1 MRLLKTI
8 LLSLLTLAQIALC
21 AEDYY
26 KVLGLD
32 KQASERQIKSA
43 YRQLSKKY
51 HPDKNPNDPT
61 AHDKFVLVAEAYEA
75 LSDAES
81 RQIYDQYG
89 HEGLKQRKQQG
100 GSGGG
105 HDPFDLFSRF
115 FGGGGHYGNQ
125 PGQRRGHNVE
135 VKVPI
140 SLRDFYNG
148 RTTEFQW
155 NKQEICEAC
164 EGTGAADRVVHT
176 CQTCGG
182 RGVRTV
188 RQQLAPGMVTQVQMQ
203 CDACG
208 GRGKSIKHRCSAC
221 GGERVVRKPTLVSL
235 TVQRGMAD
243 GSRVAY
249 ENEADASPDYVA
261 GDLIVTLFEKEPG
274 LEGEDNPDKV
284 DGVFFRRKG
293 DDLFWREILSLREAL
308 MGDWTRN
315 ITHLDGHV
323 VRLGRKRGQVV
334 QPGHVETVAGE
345 GMPKWDED
353 GDSVY
358 HKTEFGNL
366 FVEYT
371 VVLPDQMDSGMEKE
385 LWALFQKWR
394 AKKGVDLHKD
404 SGRPEKPVIHDEHEH
419 EHEEL

>member
-1 MRLLKTI
+1 
-8 LLSLLTLAQIALC
+8 
-21 AEDYY
+21 
-26 KVLGLD
+26 V
-32 KQASERQIKSA
+32 
-43 YRQLSKKY
+43 
-51 HPDKNPNDPT
+51 
-61 AHDKFVLVAEAYEA
+61 
-75 LSDAES
+75 
-81 RQIYDQYG
+81 
-89 HEGLKQRKQQG
+89 
-100 GSGGG
+100 
-105 HDPFDLFSRF
+105 
-115 FGGGGHYGNQ
+115 
-125 PGQRRGHNVE
+125 
-135 VKVPI
+135 
-140 SLRDFYNG
+140 
-148 RTTEFQW
+148 
-155 NKQEICEAC
+155 
-164 EGTGAADRVVHT
+164 
-176 CQTCGG
+176 
-182 RGVRTV
+182 
-188 RQQLAPGMVTQVQMQ
+188 
-203 CDACG
+203 CG

-243 GSRVAY
+243 GSRVVY

-315 ITHLDGHV
+315 LTHLDGHV
-323 VRLGRKRGQVV
+323 VRLGRQRGQVV

-371 VVLPDQMDSGMEKE
+371 VVLPDQMESGMEKE

-394 AKKGVDLHKD
+394 AKKGIDLHQD
-404 SGRPEKPVIHDEHEH
+404 SGRPEKPVMRDEHEH